1 MNSRQY
7 GFLLLLLGL
16 LSAAAQADVMD
27 AVNWARARGCTP
39 VRAPLRDSA
48 KLRQAA
54 QQLANGASLP
64 SSLASTGYLAAQS
77 SAIHLSGAVSDAQ
90 LANILVGHYCGSF
103 ADPKL
108 TEVGVQR
115 RGRDVWMVLAA
126 PVSLPTP
133 GDADSVARQILDLV
147 NRARLS
153 GHRCGSVMYPAAPP
167 LTLNAVLNSAALA
180 HSQSMARYDEFD
192 HRGHDGSSPA
202 LRVQRAGY
210 GSYVIVGENI
220 AAGAMTPGEVT
231 EGWLQSPAHC
241 ENIMDARFAEIG
253 IGYAVNTASSQL
265 VFWTQDFAAPQAR
278 RPPGS
283 APR

>member
-1 MNSRQY
+1 MMNCRY
-7 GFLLLLLGL
+7 FGFLFALLGL
-16 LSAAAQADVMD
+16 FSATAQADVID
-27 AVNWARARGCTP
+27 AVNWARTHGCTSS
-39 VRAPLRDSA
+39 RAPLRDSA

-54 QQLANGASLP
+54 QQLASGASLQ

-77 SAIHLSGAVSDAQ
+77 SAIHLSGAVNDAQ
-90 LANILVGHYCGSF
+90 LANILANHYCGSL

-108 TEVGVQR
+108 TELGVQR

-133 GDADSVARQILDLV
+133 GDADLVARQILDLV
-147 NRARLS
+147 NKARLS
-153 GHRCGSVMYPAAPP
+153 GRRCGGANYPAVPP
-167 LTLNAVLNSAALA
+167 LTLNPELSSAALT

-202 LRVQRAGY
+202 VRVQRAGY

-220 AAGAMTPGEVT
+220 AAGAMTPAEVT

-241 ENIMDARFAEIG
+241 ENIMDARYVEIG
-253 IGYAVNTASSQL
+253 IAYAVNTASSQL
-265 VFWTQDFAAPQAR
+265 VYWTQDFAAKR
-278 RPPGS
+278 RALPPPPS
-283 APR
+283 R